1 MNNFDSLCRQFAEI
15 LGGKPETQ
23 NDVCSV
29 GLRRHFSVTIQGR
42 PATSVKPA
50 DLLFESLD
58 TSGNA
63 LNLGEIAIL
72 EEEVPG
78 FMWSLTQQGIIV
90 SGLHN
95 HWIYTVPNILYI
107 HLQSV
112 EPPLRFAQKVARAFS
127 ALQSPPSSS

>member
-1 MNNFDSLCRQFAEI
+1 MPELETICQQFADI
-15 LGGKPETQ
+15 LHGKPESQ
-23 NDVCSV
+23 DGVCSV
-29 GLRRHFSVTIQGR
+29 KLHRSFPVTVMGR
-42 PATSVKPA
+42 PITSVRPA

-58 TSGNA
+58 PSGNA

-72 EEEVPG
+72 EQEVPG
-78 FMWSLTQQGIIV
+78 FMWSLTQQGIII

-112 EPPLRFAQKVARAFS
+112 EPPLTFARKVAHAFA
-127 ALQSPPSSS
+127 ALQSPPVA

>member
-1 MNNFDSLCRQFAEI
+1 MNNFESLCRQFADL

-23 NDVCSV
+23 NGVCSV
-29 GLRRHFSVTIQGR
+29 GLHRRFSVTVQGR
-42 PATSVKPA
+42 PATSVRPA

-58 TSGNA
+58 ASGNA